1 MEAKNINAQGVY
13 CVGCQDGDASAL
25 PAMEQLTPDKVIQLQ
40 MRAEDN
46 VDRKIYSLND
56 LKDLQSKLML
66 IAAKASQGKEDV
78 DRFLDVSFHWQFL
91 NLECIVEQNIW
102 ATSIFSF
109 CTPLRELTSDNLRA
123 GFPKPFVC
131 AA

>member
-1 MEAKNINAQGVY
+1 MEAKKINAQGVY

-40 MRAEDN
+40 MPAEDS

-78 DRFLDVSFHWQFL
+78 DRFLDVSFYWQFL

-123 GFPKPFVC
+123 GFPKPFFC